1 MLKNKNTFLL
11 LFATVFTASVY
22 AQPTLL
28 PAKPVV
34 TNYME
39 ILMIAVALLL
49 VLVVW
54 VLANVLMMVSK
65 KAVEHAKSNPKI
77 MMIFVVVM
85 GSMFAKKGFAQTTA
99 AISDST
105 SQGLSTDFYGGVSY
119 NTFWTMAT
127 VISLELLVV
136 FILVLFIRNVFRA
149 IHPIEKIIVQ
159 GKLQSGSWM
168 IRTWH
173 RLDKQFFTKAI
184 PLEKEADMLLDHDYD
199 GIKEL
204 DNALPPWW
212 KYGFYIT
219 IVVAVFYIFKF
230 EVWHTGMNPTQEYAE
245 EMSAAKIQTDAYL
258 ASAKENVD
266 ENSVVQ
272 LDAAGAAAGKEIFT
286 KTCVAC
292 HLAEGQGS
300 VGPNLT
306 DEYWIHGGGV
316 KDIFKT
322 IKYGY
327 PDKGMQSWQTTYS
340 PVQMQQLATY
350 IRTLKGTNPPNPKAP
365 QGDLYKEVAVITDST
380 DRTYS
385 TATIKINGTNK

>member
-1 MLKNKNTFLL
+1 MLKIKNIS
-11 LFATVFTASVY
+11 LFILATVLSLSAF

-28 PAKPVV
+28 PAKPEV
-34 TNYME
+34 TNYMQM
-39 ILMIAVALLL
+39 LMVTVAILL
-49 VLVVW
+49 VVVIW
-54 VLANVLMMVSK
+54 ILTRVLLMVSK
-65 KAVEHAKSNPKI
+65 QALSLSKAGRKV

-85 GSMFAKKGFAQTTA
+85 GSMFTKKSFAQA
-99 AISDST
+99 VDALADGST
-105 SQGLSTDFYGGVSY
+105 IASSVDFYGGVSY
-119 NTFWTMAT
+119 NTFWTMST
-127 VISLELLVV
+127 VILLELLVI
-136 FILVLFIRNVFRA
+136 FLLVLFIKNIFRS
-149 IHPIEKIIVQ
+149 IHTVEKIIVQ

-365 QGDLYKEVAVITDST
+365 QGDLYKEVAVITDSA
-380 DRTYS
+380 
-385 TATIKINGTNK
+385 ATTTINGTK

>member
-11 LFATVFTASVY
+11 LLATVFTASAY

-39 ILMIAVALLL
+39 ILMITVALLL
-49 VLVVW
+49 VVVVW

-85 GSMFAKKGFAQTTA
+85 GSMFAKKGFAQTTV
-99 AISDST
+99 AISDT
-105 SQGLSTDFYGGVSY
+105 TTQVVSTDFYGGVSY

-127 VISLELLVV
+127 VISLELLIV
-136 FILVLFIRNVFRA
+136 FILVLFIKNIFRS
-149 IHPIEKIIVQ
+149 IHPLEKIIVE
-159 GKLQSGSWM
+159 GKLQSDSWL

-219 IVVAVFYIFKF
+219 IAVAVFYTLKF
-230 EVWHTGMNPTQEYAE
+230 EVWHSGMNPTQEYAA
-245 EMSAAKIQTDAYL
+245 EMTAAKIQTDAYL
-258 ASAKENVD
+258 AAAKDNVD
-266 ENSVVQ
+266 ENSVTD
-272 LDAAGAAAGKEIFT
+272 LDSKGAAAGKEIFT

-306 DEYWIHGGGV
+306 DDYWIHGGSI
-316 KDIFKT
+316 KEIFKT
-322 IKYGY
+322 IKYGF
-327 PDKGMQSWQTTYS
+327 PDKGMQSWQSTYS
-340 PVQMQQLATY
+340 PVEMQQLASY

-365 QGDLYKEVAVITDST
+365 QGDLYKEVAVITDSA
-380 DRTYS
+380 
-385 TATIKINGTNK
+385 ATTIINGTSK